1 MVDGEQIRMRFLFA
15 FGTGVWYN
23 NHMSDSRGRIPRGA
37 MSQQERQWRS
47 KLAQICSGHGLIRG
61 SLVDRERLCGK
72 PNCKCTRGHK
82 HRSLYLVLVKAGK
95 THQLYVPRQLEAKVR
110 QWVRNYHAIR
120 DLMDQVSQIHW
131 DKVRTRQG

>member
-1 MVDGEQIRMRFLFA
+1 MDWAEQIRIHFLLA
-15 FGTGVWYN
+15 LAVCVWYIIN
-23 NHMSDSRGRIPRGA
+23 MSDSRSRIHRGA
-37 MSQQERQWRS
+37 MSPQERQWRS

-61 SLVDRERLCGK
+61 SLVDRERVCGK

-82 HRSLYLVLVKAGK
+82 HRSLYLFLVKAGT

-110 QWVRNYHAIR
+110 QWVRNYHAAR
-120 DLMDQVSQIHW
+120 DLMDQISQIHW

>member
-1 MVDGEQIRMRFLFA
+1 MPRYDYECEQCGRVVEIEHSIKDDAVEREPHPWKPAPGVNFLCN
-15 FGTGVWYN
+15 G
-23 NHMSDSRGRIPRGA
+23 
-37 MSQQERQWRS
+37 
-47 KLAQICSGHGLIRG
+47 KLK
-61 SLVDRERLCGK
+61 RLCGK